1 MIDLT
6 LNSILIPDIT
16 GYTPPFGTKIT
27 RTPTNRGGLSTLET
41 NNNIIASF
49 TRMRPVIVDGTD
61 LTTSAVEY
69 DARLSIT
76 ATSSV
81 TLVLG
86 TPTYIGCKVTVVNS
100 SNVSHVISHS
110 TLGNLTILTGESV
123 NLLWTGAFY
132 CLGDSSIAIARPSFT
147 ASVPSGYLAC
157 NGDTITAANY
167 PRLYEAIG
175 GTLPDMRECVPVGIG
190 HNSTN
195 VFDATETDPSTGSAG
210 KQAHDEYTLGQFKDD
225 QMQRI
230 TGCVGGM
237 DDGQP
242 YGAFYRDTERKMSAG
257 FGNGDYRATTKMDSS
272 LVTRGGTTTHGKQIG
287 VNWIIKAF

>member
-76 ATSSV
+76 ATSSI

-100 SNVSHVISHS
+100 SNVSHSIQAGLETFS
-110 TLGNLTILTGESV
+110 LENEGERLELTWNGSQWLVS
-123 NLLWTGAFY
+123 
-132 CLGDSSIAIARPSFT
+132 GDDIAICHSLANALCEANGKFSVQDGKSFKVLFENGHYDAT
-147 ASVPSGYLAC
+147 GTEMTLNINGLGAKKVYVNDYGSAVLFTGHVENTSEYWFIQALTPLEFVYMDSLDSGNGGYMILGHPVVYTKDAGSGY
-157 NGDTITAANY
+157 DTIYLA
-167 PRLYEAIG
+167 
-175 GTLPDMRECVPVGIG
+175 
-190 HNSTN
+190 
-195 VFDATETDPSTGSAG
+195 
-210 KQAHDEYTLGQFKDD
+210 
-225 QMQRI
+225 
-230 TGCVGGM
+230 
-237 DDGQP
+237 
-242 YGAFYRDTERKMSAG
+242 
-257 FGNGDYRATTKMDSS
+257 
-272 LVTRGGTTTHGKQIG
+272 
-287 VNWIIKAF
+287 

>member
-49 TRMRPVIVDGTD
+49 MRMRPVIVDGTD

-76 ATSSV
+76 ATSSI

-86 TPTYIGCKVTVVNS
+86 TPTYVGCKVTVVNS

-110 TLGNLTILTGESV
+110 TLGNMTVLAGDSV

-132 CLGDSSIAIARPSFT
+132 CLENPAIAVARPLFT
-147 ASVPSGYLAC
+147 QDVPSGYLAC
-157 NGDTITAANY
+157 NGNPITAANY
-167 PRLYEAIG
+167 PRLYAKIG
-175 GTLPDMRECVPVGIG
+175 GQLPDMRECVPVGIG
-190 HNSTN
+190 HNQTN
-195 VFDATETDPSTGSAG
+195 VFDATETDPGTGSAG
-210 KQAHDEYTLGQFKDD
+210 TQNHDEYTLGQFKDD
-225 QMQRI
+225 QLQNHRHRVDWADGVRNPNAPI
-230 TGCVGGM
+230 TGVFTGYGTFAYVGST
-237 DDGQP
+237 
-242 YGAFYRDTERKMSAG
+242 AECRT
-257 FGNGDYRATTKMDSS
+257 
-272 LVTRGGTTTHGKQIG
+272 GTTTHGKQIG